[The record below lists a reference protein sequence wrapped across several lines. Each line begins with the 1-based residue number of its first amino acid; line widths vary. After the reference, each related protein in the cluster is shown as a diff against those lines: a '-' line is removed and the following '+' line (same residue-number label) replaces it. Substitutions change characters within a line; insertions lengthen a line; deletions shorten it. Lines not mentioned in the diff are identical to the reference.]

1 MRFSNMFQ
9 LYAIAACSSHAL
21 ALGTA
26 EGQRGAAVVQRD
38 SIGAGAD
45 GVQHQSLERRSP
57 SPGLFGSRRGG
68 RTRTKAAPAPKEDP
82 KEEFFDANDSFPR
95 QKANARL
102 AALQRANPQ
111 QTGSGAGRP
120 SRADAASRLAAL
132 QQANPQQTG
141 SGTTRP
147 SRADTASRLAAL
159 QQANPQ
165 QTGSGTTRPSRA
177 DAASRLA
184 ALQQAN
190 PQQADPTT
198 GRPGGGT
205 VAAQE
210 DQFFDANDRTA
221 RQQASA
227 RLAQLQRANP
237 QRADPQRPT
246 LSRSGQIQK
255 RPRRPRGRGLG
266 LSQAV

>member
-68 RTRTKAAPAPKEDP
+68 RTRTKAAPAAP

-102 AALQRANPQ
+102 AELQRANPQ

-120 SRADAASRLAAL
+120 SRADA
-132 QQANPQQTG
+132 
-141 SGTTRP
+141 
-147 SRADTASRLAAL
+147 ASRLAAL

-205 VAAQE
+205 GAAQE

>member
-1 MRFSNMFQ
+1 MFQ

-26 EGQRGAAVVQRD
+26 EGQHAAAVVQRD

-45 GVQHQSLERRSP
+45 GAQHQPLERRSP
-57 SPGLFGSRRGG
+57 SPALFGSRRGG
-68 RTRTKAAPAPKEDP
+68 RTRTKAAPAAP

-95 QKANARL
+95 HNA
-102 AALQRANPQ
+102 
-111 QTGSGAGRP
+111 
-120 SRADAASRLAAL
+120 
-132 QQANPQQTG
+132 
-141 SGTTRP
+141 
-147 SRADTASRLAAL
+147 
-159 QQANPQ
+159 
-165 QTGSGTTRPSRA
+165 
-177 DAASRLA
+177 RLA

-221 RQQASA
+221 RQQARA

>member
-1 MRFSNMFQ
+1 MFQ

-111 QTGSGAGRP
+111 QTG
-120 SRADAASRLAAL
+120 
-132 QQANPQQTG
+132 
-141 SGTTRP
+141 
-147 SRADTASRLAAL
+147 
-159 QQANPQ
+159 
-165 QTGSGTTRPSRA
+165 RA